1 MEVSL
6 YINEADPVNLIGKAK
21 TNNKGIAVFPMNAL
35 FYSIADTSSTYNFVL
50 VMPENEIYNEAEEEL
65 SIQAAKL
72 EIEVYEKDTIR
83 YIKAHLQSKSDT
95 GYVPMAEVSISF
107 GIKCTFSNL
116 PFGGE
121 YTTTDEDGYVVVEF
135 PTDVVGDENG
145 DVGIVVS
152 YKEDEAYGV
161 IEKTATVNWAIPLVI
176 DNSELQQKLWSSQAN
191 APTPLV
197 ITILIVLF
205 GIWGTLFYLMFDLLK
220 IRKMGKK

>member
-1 MEVSL
+1 M
-6 YINEADPVNLIGKAK
+6 
-21 TNNKGIAVFPMNAL
+21 
-35 FYSIADTSSTYNFVL
+35 
-50 VMPENEIYNEAEEEL
+50 
-65 SIQAAKL
+65 
-72 EIEVYEKDTIR
+72 
-83 YIKAHLQSKSDT
+83 
-95 GYVPMAEVSISF
+95 
-107 GIKCTFSNL
+107 
-116 PFGGE
+116 
-121 YTTTDEDGYVVVEF
+121 
-135 PTDVVGDENG
+135 GDENG